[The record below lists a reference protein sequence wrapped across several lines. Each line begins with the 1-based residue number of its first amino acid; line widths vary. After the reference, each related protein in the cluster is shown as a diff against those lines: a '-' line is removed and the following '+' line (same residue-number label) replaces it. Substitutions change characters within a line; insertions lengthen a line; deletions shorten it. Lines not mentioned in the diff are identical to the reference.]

1 MDAFCQKVTRLV
13 QEEKFAEILT
23 TFKSKAKNLNSDE
36 IQYFYQL
43 SVTQELPVVSL
54 LVLKLRLKLIRNLP
68 DLQWAAWIQASFEF
82 LGNFSHFI
90 EPKMHKQL
98 FGLARKTGE
107 ICAEIGKNDLQCMK
121 QCLKVLMVVLETRH
135 SNEIT
140 SIHYLIC
147 RLALASKKL
156 FEVEDL
162 INRDYIQVS
171 KSTGIKPEHCMM
183 FFYYI
188 GSIALILKKYSKAYS
203 FYELAISTPSK
214 SVHSASVESYKKL
227 VLLRLLIDGT
237 EYHPGRLPNQRL
249 NSVIR
254 SNEVEPYTQLANFFS
269 ELNKNKVKIEDIMT
283 HINKYSSKWASDQN
297 QGLIKRLQLAIAKQ
311 KITKLT
317 KVYSSLTFDQVIT
330 ETKVENAESILIA
343 MVENHEIHAKINKK
357 LKLVVF
363 EDRDDEIELD
373 QIQDVCTRLIET
385 TKFIENNLAKV
396 TLDKNYLK
404 TTIGCENLRT
414 G

>member
-1 MDAFCQKVTRLV
+1 
-13 QEEKFAEILT
+13 
-23 TFKSKAKNLNSDE
+23 
-36 IQYFYQL
+36 
-43 SVTQELPVVSL
+43 
-54 LVLKLRLKLIRNLP
+54 
-68 DLQWAAWIQASFEF
+68 
-82 LGNFSHFI
+82 
-90 EPKMHKQL
+90 
-98 FGLARKTGE
+98 
-107 ICAEIGKNDLQCMK
+107 
-121 QCLKVLMVVLETRH
+121 
-135 SNEIT
+135 
-140 SIHYLIC
+140 
-147 RLALASKKL
+147 
-156 FEVEDL
+156 
-162 INRDYIQVS
+162 
-171 KSTGIKPEHCMM
+171 
-183 FFYYI
+183 
-188 GSIALILKKYSKAYS
+188 
-203 FYELAISTPSK
+203 
-214 SVHSASVESYKKL
+214 
-227 VLLRLLIDGT
+227 
-237 EYHPGRLPNQRL
+237 
-249 NSVIR
+249 
-254 SNEVEPYTQLANFFS
+254 
-269 ELNKNKVKIEDIMT
+269 MT

-396 TLDKNYLK
+396 ALDKNYLK